1 MMAGSEM
8 TMKNWIAVVCAEH
21 VARGQAGGFMQVC
34 HGKAGP
40 LKRIHGGDM
49 VVYYSPS
56 TQMGGKDKLQSFTAI
71 GIARAGDPYPFDMG
85 GGFIPYRRD
94 VDWLPAQP
102 AAILPLLEQL
112 DFSRG
117 IRNWGAPFRF
127 GLFAISQHDMQT
139 IAEAMAAESP
149 SSTAFYS
156 TQATQISLF

>member
-1 MMAGSEM
+1 
-8 TMKNWIAVVCAEH
+8 MKYWIAVVSSEH
-21 VARGQAGGFMQVC
+21 VARGVAGSYMQVC
-34 HGKAGP
+34 HGKCGP
-40 LKRIHGGDM
+40 LKRIQPGDW

-71 GIARAGDPYPFDMG
+71 GIARAGAPYPFDMG
-85 GGFIPYRRD
+85 GGFIPYRGD
-94 VDWLPAQP
+94 VDWLPAQS

-139 IAEAMAAESP
+139 IAEAMAANSP
-149 SSTAFYS
+149 NSTTFYLS
-156 TQATQISLF
+156 QATQISLF